1 MRTLEETETVAA
13 SPALLD
19 AGRLEEAGLR
29 MAQRRYELAQ
39 TIFMAGDP
47 AESLYLLVEGVV
59 QICKDYGNY
68 RRATVALLKDGGG
81 FGEFGLFGK
90 DRQSASA
97 RAMTDCRVAS
107 IRKGD
112 LRLAMERH
120 PGLAV
125 EMFHVFS
132 EKLRHSE
139 QTMGI
144 LLHRGVAARLAFLM
158 PVLAERFGEHDGD
171 GVGLTIPLTHDEVA
185 EMVACTREAVSKALG
200 EFRSEGFVEL
210 GHRKITITD
219 RAALREYAASV
230 GTSSPVYIGKGGTF
244 CA

>member
-1 MRTLEETETVAA
+1 MRTLEETGTVAA
-13 SPALLD
+13 SPALFD
-19 AGRLEEAGLR
+19 VGRLEEAGLR
-29 MAQRRYELAQ
+29 VAQRRYEPAQ

-47 AESLYLLVEGVV
+47 AESLYLLIEGVV

-97 RAMTDCRVAS
+97 LAMTDCRVAS

-125 EMFHVFS
+125 EMFQVFS

-139 QTMGI
+139 QTMAI
-144 LLHRGVAARLAFLM
+144 LLHRGVAARLASLM
-158 PVLAERFGEHDGD
+158 PVLAERFGKHGGD
-171 GVGLTIPLTHDEVA
+171 GAGLTIPLAHEELA

-200 EFRSEGFVEL
+200 ELRSEGLIEL

-219 RAALREYAASV
+219 REGLSQHAASI
-230 GTSSPVYIGKGGTF
+230 GTSFPVKF
-244 CA
+244 